1 MKSSDETK
9 IRSEILGRMSGKV
22 AVITGA
28 TSGIG
33 EATAEIFV
41 REGAKV
47 ILAGRSEEKG
57 NAIADRLGENAV
69 FHRTDVMEE
78 SDIKS
83 CTNAAVDKFGR
94 LDCLF
99 NNAGGLSKG
108 TLDTVTKD
116 DFDYSM
122 NLLLGSVVFGIKY
135 AASIMKEQKSGC
147 IINNSSIAGIR
158 ANNGMYLYSAAKAG
172 VTHLTKI
179 AGEEL
184 GPWGIRVNSISPGAV
199 ATPIFWGGSER
210 ARTLE
215 DKENARKLEKL
226 TQNLAN
232 ATAIKKAG
240 LPDDIAYTAL
250 FLASDEGAYIS
261 CQDIV
266 VDGGRTAMFHEPP
279 RPEKP

>member
-1 MKSSDETK
+1 MS
-9 IRSEILGRMSGKV
+9 GRMSGKV
-22 AVITGA
+22 AVITGS

-33 EATAEIFV
+33 EVSAEVFV
-41 REGAKV
+41 KEGAKV

-57 NAIADRLGENAV
+57 NTVADRLGEHAI

-83 CTNAAVDKFGR
+83 CIDMAIEKFGR

-108 TLDTVTKD
+108 TLETVTQD

-122 NLLLGSVVFGIKY
+122 NLLVGSVVFGIKH
-135 AASIMKEQKSGC
+135 AAPIMKEQKSGC
-147 IINNSSIAGIR
+147 ILNNSSIAGIR
-158 ANNGMYLYSAAKAG
+158 TNNGQYLYSAAKAG
-172 VTHLTKI
+172 VTHLTKM

-184 GPWGIRVNSISPGAV
+184 GAWGIRVNSISPGAV
-199 ATPIFWGGSER
+199 ATPIFWGGSEH
-210 ARTLE
+210 ARTL
-215 DKENARKLEKL
+215 DDDENAKKLEKL
-226 TQNLAN
+226 TRNLAH

-240 LPDDIAYTAL
+240 LPEDIAYTAL
-250 FLASDEGAYIS
+250 FLASDEGAFIS
-261 CQDIV
+261 CQDIA

-279 RPEKP
+279 RQT